1 MNHIPPVAVAVAM
14 LCPDGKYRTPPNG
27 HTETRNDK
35 ARQRLKNK
43 SRSLNLK
50 YASDDLR
57 RDRKVV
63 LTAMLN
69 HPGSL
74 VHCLDEDMKK
84 VGDVGAVGAAG
95 AMRWAR
101 CGGCGAVGAVVGR
114 EPSGGTQPNH
124 TPKPYLASPVPLR
137 W

>member
-1 MNHIPPVAVAVAM
+1 M
-14 LCPDGKYRTPPNG
+14 GER
-27 HTETRNDK
+27 ETRQNK
-35 ARQRLKNK
+35 MRERLKQK

-50 YASDDLR
+50 WASDELR

-84 VGDVGAVGAAG
+84 EFEGLS
-95 AMRWAR
+95 RQELQEAR
-101 CGGCGAVGAVVGR
+101 GVAIH
-114 EPSGGTQPNH
+114 PSIHFTNH
-124 TPKPYLASPVPLR
+124 PSFHACTNWRNTVATEFVPHRCHRCHRCCRATITTSLIVATTH
-137 W
+137 